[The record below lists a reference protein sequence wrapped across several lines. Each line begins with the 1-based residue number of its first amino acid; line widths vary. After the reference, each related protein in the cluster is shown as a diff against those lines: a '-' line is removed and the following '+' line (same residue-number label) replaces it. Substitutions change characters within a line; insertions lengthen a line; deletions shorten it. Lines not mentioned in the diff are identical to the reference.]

1 MIIADAKL
9 YVVFDEQCICIKA
22 DGSSE
27 LTKDLECNQEEAY
40 IRMLLHAQHICHSTE
55 NVTILAPETDVLV
68 IAMAISTK
76 ISGNL
81 YIRNKSNACIISAEK
96 VKQSLMLRYD
106 LQDTELLSKSL
117 LSFYAFAG
125 SDSI

>member
-1 MIIADAKL
+1 
-9 YVVFDEQCICIKA
+9 
-22 DGSSE
+22 
-27 LTKDLECNQEEAY
+27 
-40 IRMLLHAQHICHSTE
+40 MLLHAQHICHSTE

-81 YIRNKSNACIISAEK
+81 YIRNKSNACIISVEK

-106 LQDTELLSKSL
+106 LQDTKLLSKSL